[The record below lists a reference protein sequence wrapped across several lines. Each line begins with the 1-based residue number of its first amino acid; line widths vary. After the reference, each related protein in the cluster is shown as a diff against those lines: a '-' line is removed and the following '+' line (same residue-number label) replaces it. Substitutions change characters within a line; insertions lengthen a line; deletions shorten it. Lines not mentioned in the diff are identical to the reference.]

1 MHDTWRE
8 TLCHC
13 ALLVASLKSV
23 RIVVFN
29 QPDKRGRPPLG
40 HMLIF
45 LVYIRLSVSS
55 FYDSFPLFLTGNAP
69 MHPQSDKLSRLLFFI
84 GFFSKLDIIFS
95 LFLRYYYNYPLL
107 IFYYYLT
114 IFYSLLSIRESR
126 RNVCILVQLK
136 TVGNSRGYVF
146 NARGEIDLISK

>member
-1 MHDTWRE
+1 MSVFSDVKMHDTWRE

-45 LVYIRLSVSS
+45 LVYIRLVSV
-55 FYDSFPLFLTGNAP
+55 LCMTHFL
-69 MHPQSDKLSRLLFFI
+69 
-84 GFFSKLDIIFS
+84 
-95 LFLRYYYNYPLL
+95 
-107 IFYYYLT
+107 
-114 IFYSLLSIRESR
+114 YS
-126 RNVCILVQLK
+126 
-136 TVGNSRGYVF
+136 
-146 NARGEIDLISK
+146 